1 MVCLGWGVVRD
12 TLGGKMRKIILFII
26 AYTAVS
32 SLRDVFTSFAV
43 TDPDLTTDEEHKV
56 VDLVA
61 IFTFATATL
70 DVIIY
75 LWILDSLNATI
86 DHLEVSVVLT
96 NTLHLIIFV
105 TDAIYRLIKLF
116 TDYVTTSKA

>member
-75 LWILDSLNATI
+75 LWILDSLNGTI

>member
-26 AYTAVS
+26 AYTVVS

-61 IFTFATATL
+61 IFTLATAIL

-96 NTLHLIIFV
+96 NTLQLIIFV
-105 TDAIYRLIKLF
+105 TDAIDRLIKLF